1 HQRRDHYFRADLQRL
16 APEVFGEFRSR
27 FDDDPAELVAEREG
41 ARQWLRPVTLQNIQ
55 VGAAHAPNTNL
66 DKRGNLWD
74 LRRWHGTDTR
84 LGAGAGE
91 GGDADGAVAHGLGSA
106 LVARRCRATLW
117 TTECARQLDVV
128 HQRREFTS
136 RKRIA
141 ATREDA
147 LGFFHPDDRLG

>member
-1 HQRRDHYFRADLQRL
+1 HA
-16 APEVFGEFRSR
+16 
-27 FDDDPAELVAEREG
+27 AELG
-41 ARQWLRPVTLQNIQ
+41 AGRKGQRHWFRPAPLKNMQ
-55 VGAAHAPNTNL
+55 VGAAHATSTNL
-66 DKRGNLWD
+66 DKRGILGNLRPWQ
-74 LRRWHGTDTR
+74 GTDNR

-147 LGFFHPDDRLG
+147 LGF